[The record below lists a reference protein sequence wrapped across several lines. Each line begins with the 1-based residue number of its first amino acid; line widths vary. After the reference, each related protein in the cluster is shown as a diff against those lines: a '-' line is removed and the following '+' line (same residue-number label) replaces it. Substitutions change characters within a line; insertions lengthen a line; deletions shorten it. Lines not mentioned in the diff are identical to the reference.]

1 MAALLGDLS
10 MGCQLASKA
19 AVAGHS
25 KEIWMKLNMCV
36 LNELSQI
43 MSMKIFS
50 FVSHV
55 PLKYDI
61 LLKCATYVLH
71 HSSTINYIKQHVLLR

>member
-25 KEIWMKLNMCV
+25 KEIWMKLNMSP
-36 LNELSQI
+36 LNHHEI
-43 MSMKIFS
+43 PWKITIKS
-50 FVSHV
+50 
-55 PLKYDI
+55 PLN
-61 LLKCATYVLH
+61 H
-71 HSSTINYIKQHVLLR
+71 Q